1 MDLLKLM
8 IGQWLRLKKIK
19 KDKEK
24 EEKDDWKREDDD
36 NTFYSLDHEE
46 SEEIEERATGENN
59 VT

>member
-1 MDLLKLM
+1 
-8 IGQWLRLKKIK
+8 LKKIK

-36 NTFYSLDHEE
+36 NTFYSLDPEE
-46 SEEIEERATGENN
+46 SEEVKESTTGEKN